1 MKTSVFEIIQNK
13 IETVSATAVKTFK
26 TSMVTNVSEELF
38 RMGFTSSTSVVSE
51 HKKLNQDEVLRARM
65 IRYFG
70 CKVVYEEELKQM
82 EVKYCLDTHKAERFK
97 DAIPS
102 DNQMDILK
110 FVERVKKD
118 KLNHGT
124 IETDLYHIP
133 LTTDPFYVTAPP
145 ECFRKALNPNE
156 MNAQELQKWI
166 EEDPIVWKRIW
177 RFDPSEYGSNKNKP
191 TKMYALVTAWG
202 LEAVLMNN
210 N

>member
-13 IETVSATAVKTFK
+13 IATVSSEAVDTFRTAL
-26 TSMVTNVSEELF
+26 VTNTSEELF
-38 RMGFTSSTSVVSE
+38 RMGFTSSKSVVDE
-51 HKKLNQDEVLRARM
+51 HKTLNKVEVLRARM

-70 CKVVYEEELKQM
+70 TKVMYLSEIEKLES
-82 EVKYCLDTHKAERFK
+82 KYTLETHDAARFK
-97 DAIPS
+97 DSIPS
-102 DNQMDILK
+102 INQMDIVK

-145 ECFRKALNPNE
+145 EMFRKALNVAE
-156 MNAQELQKWI
+156 MSKAEYAKWL

-177 RFDPSEYGSNKNKP
+177 KFDPSAYGKNKNEA
-191 TKMYALVTAWG
+191 TDLYALVTAWG
-202 LEAVLMNN
+202 IESVLINN